1 MLKKAA
7 ITVMTLVAV
16 LAALYFFI
24 GLAFAAA
31 HTVTG
36 EVVLTNPSA
45 KTLMINAQGK
55 EMTFRVAEEK
65 TADRVV
71 RHVFTGFLEEQDG
84 TFNEAEKT
92 ARDLAD
98 LKPGD
103 KVTVNYIE
111 ADGKLYA
118 QSITKH

>member
-1 MLKKAA
+1 MLNKAA
-7 ITVMTLVAV
+7 VVYVAV
-16 LAALYFFI
+16 LAAFAFFI

-36 EVVLTNPSA
+36 EVVLANPSA
-45 KTLMINAQGK
+45 KTVMINAQGK
-55 EMTFRVAEEK
+55 EMTFRVVKEK
-65 TADRVV
+65 AADRVV

-84 TFNEAEKT
+84 TFNGAEQT

-103 KVTVNYIE
+103 QVTVNYIE
-111 ADGKLYA
+111 ADGTLYA
-118 QSITKH
+118 QSVTKN